1 MRRIRKCVSLP
12 RESKHAFDYCH
23 HPSRSQHLLKLS
35 IFHRQRHLSTLGE
48 LVGNDRS
55 EDSTTHCK
63 GIFVSERRQR
73 IQRRYKLT
81 SHDLLGACGGCKLEV
96 TNDLEEEGLHFE
108 NTEDSN
114 PSYYRRH
121 EDQSECR
128 ALTRI
133 SNLIRKRGRSLSMR

>member
-1 MRRIRKCVSLP
+1 
-12 RESKHAFDYCH
+12 
-23 HPSRSQHLLKLS
+23 
-35 IFHRQRHLSTLGE
+35 
-48 LVGNDRS
+48 
-55 EDSTTHCK
+55 
-63 GIFVSERRQR
+63 
-73 IQRRYKLT
+73 
-81 SHDLLGACGGCKLEV
+81 V